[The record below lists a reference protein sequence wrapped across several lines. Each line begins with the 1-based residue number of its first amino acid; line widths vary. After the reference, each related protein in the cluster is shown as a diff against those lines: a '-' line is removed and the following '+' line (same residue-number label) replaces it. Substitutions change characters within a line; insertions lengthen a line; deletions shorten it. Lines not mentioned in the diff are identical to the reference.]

1 MNTDYIFKN
10 GRKLET
16 FNFINENDLAN
27 DYIGYL
33 IEYNQKVYQVITDDK
48 GKLLYPDEPPEIV
61 SENINHIYD
70 FIDELE
76 NSPAIIGTDAIIPDS
91 SDDVNIVDG
100 KLIYRGRVI
109 EPLPDYEDELNSWE
123 EFVEDDNEKE
133 TNSRNEIDIEDYTN
147 NNTNWNFI

>member
-27 DYIGYL
+27 DYIGHL
-33 IEYNQKVYQVITDDK
+33 VEYNQRVYQVITDDK
-48 GKLLYPDEPPEIV
+48 GKLLYPDEPPEII
-61 SENINHIYD
+61 SDHINHIYD

-76 NSPAIIGTDAIIPDS
+76 NSPATIGTDAIIPDS
-91 SDDVNIVDG
+91 DDDVNIVDG

-133 TNSRNEIDIEDYTN
+133 TNSRNEIDIEDYINT
-147 NNTNWNFI
+147 NTNWNFI

>member
-16 FNFINENDLAN
+16 FNFINENDLSN
-27 DYIGYL
+27 DYIGHL

-48 GKLLYPDEPPEIV
+48 GKLLYPGEPPEIV
-61 SENINHIYD
+61 SEHINHIYD

-76 NSPAIIGTDAIIPDS
+76 NSPATIGTDAIIPDS
-91 SDDVNIVDG
+91 DDDVNIVDG

-109 EPLPDYEDELNSWE
+109 EPLPDYDDELNSWE
-123 EFVEDDNEKE
+123 EFVEDDNENE